1 MFGWPL
7 SELYGVRR
15 CFPKVW
21 EASFFECYQLSQE
34 EYVTMLILDQ
44 CFRKIAKENKKWKE
58 NLKRNGNLLLHPLQ
72 Y

>member
-44 CFRKIAKENKKWKE
+44 CFRKIAKENKSGHSIYKTGLAHC
-58 NLKRNGNLLLHPLQ
+58 NRCI
-72 Y
+72 

>member
-44 CFRKIAKENKKWKE
+44 CFRKIAKENKVATQFTKLAWLIVIGVYK
-58 NLKRNGNLLLHPLQ
+58 
-72 Y
+72 